1 MSDSLPERPDLDQLR
16 RRAKELRDAARSGDV
31 AALERLARHHRPVA
45 HGPASLAAAQLVIA
59 RELGFAS
66 WPKLKA
72 AVDAHA
78 TTPERRAEAFVAASI
93 EGRLREAAA
102 ILDTVPDVA
111 SQSLAAAAVLG
122 DAEQVAEMLAVDPA
136 TAVATDEVR
145 GWPPL
150 LYACYSRWTQID
162 PGRAA
167 GLSEVVRLLLDAGAR
182 PNTNNGGR
190 PHHGY
195 RSALHG
201 SVLVNNPAIT
211 RLLLERGADPNDGES
226 LYQAAGHRDLACVEL
241 LLAHGATV
249 AGTWALE
256 VVVHADDPRGVG
268 LLLNTAEQTVEQVAQ
283 MATGVLPDAAAT
295 SSLPVVTALL
305 IAGADPE
312 ARDSEGVSALRHAVR
327 AGESE
332 SASALLGHGT
342 PDDATD
348 IDRFVGACMR
358 ADRTATDQL
367 LAAQPDLRDWLT
379 EDDRSTIVEAAG
391 SFGSDAVALML
402 DLGFSPRSR
411 NGLGETALHT
421 AAYTGDVQTVRL
433 LIDAG
438 AEIDALDAN
447 FDATPLAFATV
458 GSGEQAGKPGNWIE
472 VVRLLIEAGASRQNV
487 WVSGKPPS
495 EEVIDLLLSYG
506 ISPDDEPERQ
516 LEDTDDSPLSLG
528 TGVMDDIARHLEA
541 AYHSVDLE
549 LLGSLL
555 HPQVRWTGL
564 CHNRAQVLDWYRGLA
579 ADGTIAAVESVEV
592 DRDAVLL
599 GLSVARQAEGAQPA
613 PPQRLFQ
620 VFTVEDA
627 QVTEIRAYPDRA
639 SAVART

>member
-45 HGPASLAAAQLVIA
+45 HGPVSLAAAQLVIA

-66 WPKLKA
+66 WPKLKG

-93 EGRLREAAA
+93 DGRVREAER
-102 ILDTVPDVA
+102 ILDAIPDIA
-111 SQSLAAAAVLG
+111 RYSMEAAAVLG
-122 DAEQVAEMLAVDPA
+122 DSEQVGERLALDPA
-136 TAVATDEVR
+136 AAVAIDEVR

-150 LYACYSRWTQID
+150 LYACYSRWHQID
-162 PGRAA
+162 ARRAS
-167 GLSEVVRLLLDAGAR
+167 GLSEVVRLLVDSGAG
-182 PNTNNGGR
+182 PNTNDGGR

-201 SVLVNNPAIT
+201 SVVVNNPAIT
-211 RLLLERGADPNDGES
+211 RLLLERGADPNDGEC

-256 VVVHADDPRGVG
+256 VVVHADDGRGVG
-268 LLLNTAEQTVEQVAQ
+268 LLLDTAEQVAQ
-283 MATGVLPDAAAT
+283 MATAVLPDAAAT
-295 SSLPVVTALL
+295 ASLPVVAALL

-327 AGESE
+327 AGASE
-332 SASALLGHGT
+332 SASALLDHGA
-342 PDDATD
+342 PADATD

-358 ADRTATDQL
+358 ADRAAIGQL

-379 EDDRSTIVEAAG
+379 EDDRSAIVEAAG
-391 SFGSDAVALML
+391 SFGSEAVALML

-411 NGLGETALHT
+411 NGLGETALHA
-421 AAYTGDVQTVRL
+421 AAYTGDAQTVRL

-438 AEIDALDAN
+438 AKIDALDAN

-472 VVRLLIEAGASRQNV
+472 VVRVLIEAGASRQDM
-487 WVSGKPPS
+487 WISGKPPS

-506 ISPDDEPERQ
+506 ISSDDEPESQ
-516 LEDTDDSPLSLG
+516 LEDTGEVALSLG
-528 TGVMDDIARHLEA
+528 IGVMDDVAGHLEA
-541 AYHSVDLE
+541 AYRDRDLD
-549 LLGSLL
+549 LLGSVL

-564 CHNRAQVLDWYRGLA
+564 CHNRAQVLDWYRGLV

-599 GLSVARQAEGAQPA
+599 GLSVARQAEGARPA

-627 QVTEIRAYPDRA
+627 QVTEIRGYPDRA
-639 SAVART
+639 SALARM